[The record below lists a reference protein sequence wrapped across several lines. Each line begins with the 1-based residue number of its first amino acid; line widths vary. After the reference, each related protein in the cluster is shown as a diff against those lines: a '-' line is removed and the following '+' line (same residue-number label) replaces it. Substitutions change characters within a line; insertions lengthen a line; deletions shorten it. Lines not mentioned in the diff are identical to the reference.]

1 MKWYDIAD
9 KLLPP
14 VYQAIQDMYA
24 YAKALND
31 ELYDYLQKQDI
42 IRANCFIQ
50 TCDLETIEYWEQLLG
65 ITLYNPM
72 TLDERRQNIFIHL
85 NNRFPYS
92 EPYVRHVL
100 DETVGTGHY
109 DLRIDV
115 GANRPYHLIIDF
127 IDTTDN
133 KIRQFHDWFFFACP
147 AHIRYD
153 RNHLENAPSEL
164 NVCMGT
170 TAGITE
176 TAQMGFGNGTITM
189 YLGDTQVQIPYITI

>member
-24 YAKALND
+24 YARALND
-31 ELYDYLQKQDI
+31 ELYDYLTKQDR
-42 IRANCFIQ
+42 IRNNCFIQ
-50 TCDLETIEYWEQLLG
+50 TCDLETIEYWENLLG
-65 ITLYNPM
+65 IILYGPM

-100 DETVGTGHY
+100 DETVGHDHY

-115 GANRPYHLIIDF
+115 GANRPYHLLIDF
-127 IDTTDN
+127 IDTTDD
-133 KIRQFHDWFFFACP
+133 KIKQFHDWFFFACP

-164 NVCMGT
+164 EVCMGT

-176 TAQMGFGNGTITM
+176 TAQMSFGNGTITM